1 MKRCFPTLAK
11 KSKYKENDSKGE
23 ENWVGTLNKDSFV
36 IFSPKNL
43 HEKIKLV
50 RRLFRSASTGE
61 TTQQRL
67 GKTHMRIPCMGIGK
81 LALNSFPKGH
91 KNLLLEL

>member
-1 MKRCFPTLAK
+1 MKRYFPTLAK

-23 ENWVGTLNKDSFV
+23 ENWAGTINKDSSV

-43 HEKIKLV
+43 HEKMKLV

-67 GKTHMRIPCMGIGK
+67 GKTH
-81 LALNSFPKGH
+81 ADTVYGH
-91 KNLLLEL
+91 REAGPQQLSQWS

>member
-1 MKRCFPTLAK
+1 MFSNACQKV
-11 KSKYKENDSKGE
+11 KYKENDSKGE
-23 ENWVGTLNKDSFV
+23 ENWAGTLNKDSSM

-43 HEKIKLV
+43 HEKMKLV

-67 GKTHMRIPCMGIGK
+67 GKTHMQIPCMGIGK

-91 KNLLLEL
+91 KDLLLEL

>member
-1 MKRCFPTLAK
+1 MFSNACQKV
-11 KSKYKENDSKGE
+11 KYKENDSKGE
-23 ENWVGTLNKDSFV
+23 ENWAGTLDKDSSV
-36 IFSPKNL
+36 IALPNNL

-50 RRLFRSASTGE
+50 KRLFRSAPTGE
-61 TTQQRL
+61 TTQQQL

-91 KNLLLEL
+91 KDFLLKL

>member
-1 MKRCFPTLAK
+1 MFSNVCQKV
-11 KSKYKENDSKGE
+11 KYKENDSEGE
-23 ENWVGTLNKDSFV
+23 ENWAGTINKDFCD

-67 GKTHMRIPCMGIGK
+67 GKTHMRILCMGIGSWPST
-81 LALNSFPKGH
+81 ASPMVIRICC
-91 KNLLLEL
+91 

>member
-1 MKRCFPTLAK
+1 MFSNVCQKV
-11 KSKYKENDSKGE
+11 KYKENDSEGE
-23 ENWVGTLNKDSFV
+23 ENWAGTINKDFCD

-67 GKTHMRIPCMGIGK
+67 GKTHMRILWMGIGK
-81 LALNSFPKGH
+81 LALNSFPNGH
-91 KNLLLEL
+91 KDLLLEL